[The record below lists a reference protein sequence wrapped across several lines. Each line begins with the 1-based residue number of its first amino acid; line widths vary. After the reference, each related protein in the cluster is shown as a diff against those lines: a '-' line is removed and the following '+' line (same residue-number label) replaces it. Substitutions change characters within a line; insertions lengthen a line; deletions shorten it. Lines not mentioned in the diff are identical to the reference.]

1 MKPSFPSGA
10 RPVPGRRQVVAT
22 LACAVAGLATTWRAH
37 AAGTPDPQRFPRK
50 PVTLVVPYSAGGGT
64 DIVGRLLAQK
74 LGDRWGQSVLV
85 DNRTGANGVIG
96 SGHVAKSP
104 PDGYTLLLVVGSHAV
119 NPALMRSIPYD
130 TVNAFTSITNVATSP
145 MVLVVAARGPYR
157 NLPDLLAAARKDELG
172 VGNSEGQTR
181 LTTELVRQAAGLK
194 TVEVPYKGGAPMMV
208 DIIGGHLP
216 MGYTSVLTALPHVQ
230 AGNMRVV
237 GVAARERLAVFPDA
251 MTFAEAGVPGV
262 ESLSWYGLFGPA
274 GMPAALVEQIGTDL
288 RAACADPAVV
298 SQLRD
303 QGATLLLGSP
313 AELDRFVR
321 AEAAKWAAVAQR
333 GGIRPE

>member
-1 MKPSFPSGA
+1 MKPSFRSSA
-10 RPVPGRRQVVAT
+10 RPIPGRRQVVAA
-22 LACAVAGLATTWRAH
+22 LAGAVAAIASPWQAQ

-64 DIVGRLLAQK
+64 DIVGRMLAQK

-96 SGHVAKSP
+96 SAHVAKSP

-145 MVLVVAARGPYR
+145 MVLVVAARGPYK
-157 NLPDLLAAARKDELG
+157 NLPELLAAARKDELG

-181 LTTELVRQAAGLK
+181 LTGELVRQAAGLK

-237 GVAARERLAVFPDA
+237 GVAARERLAVFPEA

-262 ESLSWYGLFGPA
+262 ESLSWYGMFGPA
-274 GMPAALVEQIGTDL
+274 GMPPALVEQVGADL
-288 RAACADPAVV
+288 RAVCADPAVV

-303 QGATLLLGSP
+303 QGAQLVLGSP
-313 AELDRFVR
+313 ADLDRFVR

-333 GGIRPE
+333 GGIKPE

>member
-1 MKPSFPSGA
+1 MSLDLSPRRHTPS
-10 RPVPGRRQVVAT
+10 RRRA
-22 LACAVAGLATTWRAH
+22 LAT
-37 AAGTPDPQRFPRK
+37 AAGAVVGALGGWPAAQAAGAPEAPRFPRK

-96 SGHVAKSP
+96 SALVAKAA

-119 NPALMRSIPYD
+119 NPALMKSIPYD
-130 TVNAFTSITNVATSP
+130 TVAAFSSITNVAVSP
-145 MVLVVAARGPYR
+145 MVLVVSAKGPYK
-157 NLPDLLAAARKDELG
+157 NLPELLAAARKDELG

-181 LTTELVRQAAGLK
+181 LTGELVRQAAGLR
-194 TVEVPYKGGAPMMV
+194 TVEVAYKGGAPMMV

-237 GVAARERLAVFPDA
+237 GVAGRERIAVFPDA

-262 ESLSWYGLFGPA
+262 ESLSWYGMFGPA
-274 GMPAALVEQIGTDL
+274 GMPAPLVEQIGHDL

-298 SQLRD
+298 AQLRD
-303 QGATLLLGSP
+303 QGAQLLLGSP